1 MMEIREHCL
10 LTAKQAINN
19 KQYPQAHQ
27 ALVQAIRQ
35 TGDFEEAYFLLGIIH
50 IELMQIS
57 KAAAL
62 LEKSVSL
69 GGTAKTYVYLAKC
82 YACLLYTSDAADE

>member
-62 LEKSVSL
+62 LEKVLSSHFWRWKL
-69 GGTAKTYVYLAKC
+69 RFITIFQCILANGVV
-82 YACLLYTSDAADE
+82 